1 MVKLDAYDKKILE
14 ILLNNSREQISTIGK
29 KVRLRRENVNY
40 KINRLIKEGLIKEF
54 NTILN
59 EEKLGLAHY
68 VVFLELSNLKKDSE
82 QKILEYLKESHFTS
96 WTGISASKWSLIFD
110 IFIPKDIELNKVLN
124 DFLIKFGAFIENY
137 VLLNLHEGE
146 YFGYKLLGIA
156 GKPNSSHGRLQE
168 FNLDKTDFSIL
179 SLLNKN
185 SRMTLVE
192 ISEKVGL
199 TPNGVNNRIKILEK
213 KGVIMGYTVSLDWK
227 KIDYEWY
234 GLQLKLSEFGEETD
248 KKLKAYFNEHP
259 NIVFYYKYLG
269 GAWDYDLGVI
279 VKNSEELRKF
289 INDFRNKFSDIA
301 KISDVFITLEE
312 VTGYKLPKGVF
323 EKSK

>member
-1 MVKLDAYDKKILE
+1 
-14 ILLNNSREQISTIGK
+14 
-29 KVRLRRENVNY
+29 
-40 KINRLIKEGLIKEF
+40 
-54 NTILN
+54 
-59 EEKLGLAHY
+59 
-68 VVFLELSNLKKDSE
+68 
-82 QKILEYLKESHFTS
+82 
-96 WTGISASKWSLIFD
+96 
-110 IFIPKDIELNKVLN
+110 
-124 DFLIKFGAFIENY
+124 
-137 VLLNLHEGE
+137 
-146 YFGYKLLGIA
+146 
-156 GKPNSSHGRLQE
+156 
-168 FNLDKTDFSIL
+168 
-179 SLLNKN
+179 
-185 SRMTLVE
+185 MTLVE